1 MIKVKTMAKI
11 AVIKAVAQRLK
22 TELKETSKNVHYVKS
37 R

>member
-1 MIKVKTMAKI
+1 MKKLKVAVKI
-11 AVIKAVAQRLK
+11 AVKRIK

>member
-1 MIKVKTMAKI
+1 MKKLKVMTKI
-11 AVIKAVAQRLK
+11 AVKRLK

>member
-1 MIKVKTMAKI
+1 MIKV
-11 AVIKAVAQRLK
+11 IKKSVKRLK

>member
-1 MIKVKTMAKI
+1 MIQ
-11 AVIKAVAQRLK
+11 VIKKFAKRLK

>member
-1 MIKVKTMAKI
+1 MKKLKTMAKI
-11 AVIKAVAQRLK
+11 AVKRIK

>member
-1 MIKVKTMAKI
+1 MIKVIKKFAK
-11 AVIKAVAQRLK
+11 RLK